1 MKCVVFMYK
10 YFSLFVFLKLISR
23 MMITL
28 NNSLFIY
35 NSDNTIREYSMN
47 TFDVKILSISLI
59 YISKLNKYRQKR
71 DSNLINK
78 HFFID
83 VIGLLKLIYSRQRR
97 YCSSR
102 QWSLISQSQY
112 SRPISKMFFIFIHT
126 VFVFFFWHF
135 SWDFGI
141 TFFGKVAKVKF

>member
-10 YFSLFVFLKLISR
+10 YFSLFMFFKLISR

-59 YISKLNKYRQKR
+59 YISKLNKYR
-71 DSNLINK
+71 
-78 HFFID
+78 
-83 VIGLLKLIYSRQRR
+83 
-97 YCSSR
+97 
-102 QWSLISQSQY
+102 
-112 SRPISKMFFIFIHT
+112 
-126 VFVFFFWHF
+126 
-135 SWDFGI
+135 
-141 TFFGKVAKVKF
+141 